1 MTRYSYN
8 TLSYTLLHKPHAKRG
23 TDFVSIVLVLQFF
36 LLSVFSSSLVSSE
49 VTMINSNATSKFPQ
63 QHSDD
68 GVKTLS
74 KLLPVAIVIVLA
86 NGLVFVLFYRC
97 RRLRTSSSFCDFA
110 KRIELWD
117 ILLAY
122 ITSFFW
128 CLSHTC
134 YYCPQVLGN
143 CSSTKTPRGN

>member
-1 MTRYSYN
+1 
-8 TLSYTLLHKPHAKRG
+8 
-23 TDFVSIVLVLQFF
+23 
-36 LLSVFSSSLVSSE
+36 
-49 VTMINSNATSKFPQ
+49 MINSNATSKFPQ

-122 ITSFFW
+122 ITSFSGAYHI
-128 CLSHTC
+128 LVITALKYLATVRPLKHHVVTKGL
-134 YYCPQVLGN
+134 VLKILFGIWIM
-143 CSSTKTPRGN
+143 

>member
-8 TLSYTLLHKPHAKRG
+8 TLSYTLLHTPYAKRG

-49 VTMINSNATSKFPQ
+49 VTMINSNATSKFPH

-74 KLLPVAIVIVLA
+74 KLPIAIAIVLA
-86 NGLVFVLFYRC
+86 NGLVFALFYRC
-97 RRLRTSSSFCDFA
+97 RLLRTSSNYVLLSLAVCDF
-110 KRIELWD
+110 
-117 ILLAY
+117 
-122 ITSFFW
+122 
-128 CLSHTC
+128 
-134 YYCPQVLGN
+134 
-143 CSSTKTPRGN
+143 STGATAIPYLIVYSLRFCQKN